1 MSANINSIKIA
12 KVKCKTSVNKTKIE
26 IVSRIDEIHW
36 NKIYLYVKINI
47 YGIISNFLIY
57 QNYIFPI
64 IIFYNNLTIITWIL
78 DNKLDIEYTRFET
91 LFFFFSIKLKI

>member
-64 IIFYNNLTIITWIL
+64 IIFYNNLTIL

>member
-36 NKIYLYVKINI
+36 NKIYLYIKINI

-64 IIFYNNLTIITWIL
+64 IIFYNNLTIL